1 MGQPACLRDHGEA
14 VGWSGVDKEEATEG
28 RDRKLVRR
36 DFNSWA
42 GENTGS
48 GMRSANTGGRKVARE
63 GRMSGIASV

>member
-42 GENTGS
+42 RTPGLACVQQTLVEERWQG
-48 GMRSANTGGRKVARE
+48 RE
-63 GRMSGIASV
+63 G